1 MKKSLKIY
9 LITEYTLFII
19 FAIFL
24 FSISQQNTISIIN
37 ILFFIIILFVSS
49 NITMFFNSMSYT
61 STAIVLPILIPIMVM
76 VDPFWVALIAF
87 LGTIEIKYR
96 NKKFIW
102 YQFLFNRTM
111 LFMSA
116 GSAAFIF
123 KVSQYYFENLIVS
136 FLLASLSYFLVNNG
150 LVYIVV
156 KIANGKQNT
165 SFSYLL
171 ELTKNLSLSYVLG
184 VLLYYSYIH
193 LGKIFFI
200 ILIIMVYII
209 KDFIYTNIKK
219 LNSITQIIESFL
231 KVIDSKD
238 HYTQGHC
245 ERVAKY
251 TRLLCEELGLKK
263 TKIERFVNIAKIH
276 DIGKINIPDNILKS
290 SSILSD
296 GEYDEIKK
304 HSFYGYQLLK
314 DIDLLNKDLEII
326 LYHHEHYDG
335 TGYPEGVKGEDIPLG
350 SRILSICDAFDV
362 MTYGRNYKPAM
373 DKIKIIQELKNCSAT
388 QFDPLIIKTML
399 KLIDQEKFEDSFSKG
414 NKKINGLLKGETEV
428 NNI

>member
-9 LITEYTLFII
+9 LIIEYILFIN
-19 FAIFL
+19 FAIYL
-24 FSISQQNTISIIN
+24 FYIKQSNTIPVIN
-37 ILFFIIILFVSS
+37 ILFFTIILFISK
-49 NITMFFNSMSYT
+49 NITIFYNSMTHITT
-61 STAIVLPILIPIMVM
+61 SIVLPVLLPTMVIL
-76 VDPFWVALIAF
+76 DPFWVALIISI
-87 LGTIEIKYR
+87 GSIELKYR

-111 LFMSA
+111 LFISA
-116 GSAAFIF
+116 GSSALIF
-123 KVSQYYFENLIVS
+123 NIGHIHFENLIIS
-136 FLLASLSYFLVNNG
+136 FLIASITYFLINNS

-156 KIANGKQNT
+156 RIANGKQDT
-165 SFSYLL
+165 SITYFL
-171 ELTKNLSLSYVLG
+171 ELTKNVFLSFILG
-184 VLLYYSYIH
+184 LLLYYCYKN

-200 ILIIMVYII
+200 VIIILIYIV
-209 KDFIYTNIKK
+209 KDFFYANLKE

-251 TRLLCEELGLKK
+251 TRLLSEGLGIKK

-290 SSILSD
+290 SSLLSD

-335 TGYPEGVKGEDIPLG
+335 TGYPEGIKGEDIPLG

-362 MTYGRNYKPAM
+362 M
-373 DKIKIIQELKNCSAT
+373 
-388 QFDPLIIKTML
+388 PLM
-399 KLIDQEKFEDSFSKG
+399 
-414 NKKINGLLKGETEV
+414 
-428 NNI
+428 